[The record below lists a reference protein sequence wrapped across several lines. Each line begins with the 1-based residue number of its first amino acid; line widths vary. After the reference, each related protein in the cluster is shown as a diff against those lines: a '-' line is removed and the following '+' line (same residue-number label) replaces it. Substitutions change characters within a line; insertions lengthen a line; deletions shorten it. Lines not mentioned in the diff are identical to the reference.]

1 MNRDEYIAEGIVML
15 QEALAEDSQIVN
27 ELATDLASHIQAYGA
42 TGNQTI
48 DNLVLELLNATA
60 MDDSNVRSL
69 AQHLIDILTRDIEFD
84 EDIEEGIEEEEEE
97 EDGEHEND
105 YGLTI
110 VNGIVNQLSN
120 RATLNNTTRI
130 NELLDEML
138 AYMESYDVDMNEVIN
153 YITDNLHER
162 QQAKAPQGCPQGA
175 WAQSATWAQGA
186 KPVRA

>member
-1 MNRDEYIAEGIVML
+1 MNRDEYIAEEIVML

-27 ELATDLASHIQAYGA
+27 ELASDLARRIYAYGA
-42 TGNQTI
+42 TGNETI

-97 EDGEHEND
+97 EYGDHD
-105 YGLTI
+105 YGLDI
-110 VNGIVNQLSN
+110 VDGIVNQLSN

-130 NELLDEML
+130 NELLDDL
-138 AYMESYDVDMNEVIN
+138 VAYTESYDVDMNEVLS
-153 YITDNLHER
+153 YITENLHER
-162 QQAKAPQGCPQGA
+162 AKALQP
-175 WAQSATWAQGA
+175 
-186 KPVRA
+186 

>member
-27 ELATDLASHIQAYGA
+27 ELASDLARRIYAYGA

-97 EDGEHEND
+97 DGEND

-130 NELLDEML
+130 NELLDDL
-138 AYMESYDVDMNEVIN
+138 VAYTESYDVDMNEVLS
-153 YITDNLHER
+153 YITENLHER
-162 QQAKAPQGCPQGA
+162 AKALQP
-175 WAQSATWAQGA
+175 
-186 KPVRA
+186 

>member
-27 ELATDLASHIQAYGA
+27 ELASDLARRIYAYGA
-42 TGNQTI
+42 TGNETI

-97 EDGEHEND
+97 YGDHD
-105 YGLTI
+105 YGLDI
-110 VNGIVNQLSN
+110 VDGIVNQLSN

-130 NELLDEML
+130 NELLDDL
-138 AYMESYDVDMNEVIN
+138 VAYTESYDVDMNEVLS
-153 YITDNLHER
+153 YITENLHER
-162 QQAKAPQGCPQGA
+162 AKALQP
-175 WAQSATWAQGA
+175 
-186 KPVRA
+186 

>member
-27 ELATDLASHIQAYGA
+27 ELASDLARRIYAYGA
-42 TGNQTI
+42 TGNETI

-110 VNGIVNQLSN
+110 VKRKVLKKKKRKKMGN
-120 RATLNNTTRI
+120 
-130 NELLDEML
+130 MK
-138 AYMESYDVDMNEVIN
+138 M
-153 YITDNLHER
+153 ITVL
-162 QQAKAPQGCPQGA
+162 
-175 WAQSATWAQGA
+175 QSLTA
-186 KPVRA
+186 

>member
-1 MNRDEYIAEGIVML
+1 MNRDEYIAEGIIML

-27 ELATDLASHIQAYGA
+27 ELASDLARRIYAYGA
-42 TGNQTI
+42 TGNH
-48 DNLVLELLNATA
+48 LVLELLNATA

-130 NELLDEML
+130 NELLDDL
-138 AYMESYDVDMNEVIN
+138 VAYTESYDVDMNEVLS
-153 YITDNLHER
+153 YITENLHER
-162 QQAKAPQGCPQGA
+162 AKALQP
-175 WAQSATWAQGA
+175 
-186 KPVRA
+186 

>member
-27 ELATDLASHIQAYGA
+27 ELASDLARRIYAYGA

-48 DNLVLELLNATA
+48 NNLVLELLNATA

-130 NELLDEML
+130 NELLDDL
-138 AYMESYDVDMNEVIN
+138 VAYTESYDVDMNEVLS
-153 YITDNLHER
+153 YITENLHER
-162 QQAKAPQGCPQGA
+162 AKPVQA
-175 WAQSATWAQGA
+175 WAQRA
-186 KPVRA
+186 KVVIWTS

>member
-27 ELATDLASHIQAYGA
+27 ELASDLARRIYAYGA
-42 TGNQTI
+42 TGNETI

-97 EDGEHEND
+97 EEDGEHEND

-130 NELLDEML
+130 NELLDDL
-138 AYMESYDVDMNEVIN
+138 VAYTESYDVDMNEVLS
-153 YITDNLHER
+153 YITENLHER
-162 QQAKAPQGCPQGA
+162 AKALQP
-175 WAQSATWAQGA
+175 
-186 KPVRA
+186 

>member
-27 ELATDLASHIQAYGA
+27 ELASDLARRIYAASDLARRIYAYGA

-130 NELLDEML
+130 NELLDDL
-138 AYMESYDVDMNEVIN
+138 VAYTESYDVDMNEVLS
-153 YITDNLHER
+153 YITENLHER
-162 QQAKAPQGCPQGA
+162 AKALQP
-175 WAQSATWAQGA
+175 
-186 KPVRA
+186 

>member
-27 ELATDLASHIQAYGA
+27 ELASDLARRIYAYGA

-84 EDIEEGIEEEEEE
+84 EDIEEGIEEEEE

-162 QQAKAPQGCPQGA
+162 QQAKVPQGCPQGA
-175 WAQSATWAQGA
+175 WAQRATWAQGA

>member
-27 ELATDLASHIQAYGA
+27 ELASDLARRIYAYGA

-97 EDGEHEND
+97 EEYGDHD
-105 YGLTI
+105 YGLDI
-110 VNGIVNQLSN
+110 VDGIVNQLSN

-130 NELLDEML
+130 NELLDDL
-138 AYMESYDVDMNEVIN
+138 VAYTESYDVDMNEVLS
-153 YITDNLHER
+153 YITENLHER
-162 QQAKAPQGCPQGA
+162 
-175 WAQSATWAQGA
+175 A
-186 KPVRA
+186 KPVQA